1 MNVVSEARK
10 YVMDVVG
17 LSSEEQ
23 NHLKQLLNRGVIIP
37 LAVVDSTVEDLRDII
52 VHNPLIQPNTGI
64 TNYYNDTNFYI
75 LYIYFGIPHSSA
87 LEFRTYPSYFPV
99 TILFSACDILNLMKC
114 HNLVVN

>member
-52 VHNPLIQPNTGI
+52 VHNPLIQPNTGLI
-64 TNYYNDTNFYI
+64 HYYNDTNI
-75 LYIYFGIPHSSA
+75 HI
-87 LEFRTYPSYFPV
+87 RTYSSYFPV
-99 TILFSACDILNLMKC
+99 TILFFACDILNLMKC

>member
-64 TNYYNDTNFYI
+64 INYYNDTNFYI
-75 LYIYFGIPHSSA
+75 LYIYTSGFPILA
-87 LEFRTYPSYFPV
+87 LSNFEHIHHFFQKLYFFPPV
-99 TILFSACDILNLMKC
+99 IF
-114 HNLVVN
+114 

>member
-64 TNYYNDTNFYI
+64 INYYNDTN
-75 LYIYFGIPHSSA
+75 LYF
-87 LEFRTYPSYFPV
+87 
-99 TILFSACDILNLMKC
+99 ILFFYLISVFLSHAFRYQYFMVP
-114 HNLVVN
+114 LVNFI